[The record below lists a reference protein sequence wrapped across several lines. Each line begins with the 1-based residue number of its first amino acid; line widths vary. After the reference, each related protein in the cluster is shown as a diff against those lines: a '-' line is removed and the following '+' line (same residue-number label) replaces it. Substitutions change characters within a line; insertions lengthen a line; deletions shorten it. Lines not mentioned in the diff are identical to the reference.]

1 MHSKNSS
8 TFRPAFGLKN
18 PHIQTLY
25 STLFRKRKALSFEI
39 ERFALSDGDFVEC
52 FWYKI
57 AMPTQTHPI
66 VILFHGL
73 EGSYLSPYI
82 QGMIENLLAHG
93 YTPVLMH
100 FRGCSGKENLLSR
113 AYHSGDTSDAKAWID
128 SLHSA
133 YPHAPLFAI
142 GYSIGGNMLLKLL
155 GEWKAHSPL
164 VAMVSISAPQQL
176 DICANHI
183 NKGFAKIYQYH
194 LMKHLKTSLLQKYKT
209 HPMQHLIGIDEN
221 EVKKLK
227 TFWDFDGVYTAP
239 IHGFSSAKEYYALS
253 SAKQYIK
260 HICIPTLIIHAL
272 DDPFMSSD
280 ILPSK
285 EELSTH
291 ITLEV
296 SKHGGHVGFIS
307 GSIFRPKYWL
317 EERIIRY
324 FNRQKVS

>member
-1 MHSKNSS
+1 MHSKNSNA
-8 TFRPAFGLKN
+8 FEPAFGLKN

-25 STLFRKRKALSFEI
+25 STFFRKSNPLAFER
-39 ERFALSDGDFVEC
+39 EHFALSDGDFVEC
-52 FWYKI
+52 FWYQK
-57 AMPTQTHPI
+57 AFPTQTRPI
-66 VILFHGL
+66 VVLFHGL

-82 QGMIENLLAHG
+82 QGMIETLLAQG

-128 SLHSA
+128 ALHHS

-155 GEWKAHSPL
+155 GEYKAQSPL
-164 VAMVSISAPQQL
+164 VAIVSVSAPQQL

-194 LMKHLKTSLLQKYKT
+194 LMRHLKKSLLKKYKT
-209 HPMQHLIGIDEN
+209 HPMQSLIGIDEN
-221 EVKKLK
+221 AVKKLK
-227 TFWDFDGVYTAP
+227 TFWDFDDIYTAP
-239 IHGFSSAKEYYALS
+239 IHGFRSAQDYYTRS
-253 SAKQYIK
+253 SAKQYVK
-260 HICIPTLIIHAL
+260 HICTPTLIIHAL

-280 ILPSK
+280 ILPTK
-285 EELSTH
+285 EELSVYV
-291 ITLEV
+291 TLEV
-296 SKHGGHVGFIS
+296 STHGGHVGFIS

-317 EERIIRY
+317 EERIITY
-324 FNRQKVS
+324 FNTQKVP

>member
-1 MHSKNSS
+1 MHSKNSIA
-8 TFRPAFGLKN
+8 FRPAFGLKN

-25 STLFRKRKALSFEI
+25 STLFRKSKALDFEI

-52 FWYKI
+52 FWYQK
-57 AMPTQTHPI
+57 AMPTQKHPI
-66 VILFHGL
+66 VVLFHGL

-82 QGMIENLLAHG
+82 QGMIETLLTHG

-128 SLHSA
+128 ALHRA

-155 GEWKAHSPL
+155 GEWKADSPL

-194 LMKHLKTSLLQKYKT
+194 LMRHLKKSLLQKYKT
-209 HPMQHLIGIDEN
+209 HPMQSLIGINEN
-221 EVKKLK
+221 AVKDLK
-227 TFWDFDGVYTAP
+227 TFWDFDGAYTAP

-260 HICIPTLIIHAL
+260 YICTPTLIIHAI

-285 EELSTH
+285 EELSEH
-291 ITLEV
+291 VTLEV

-317 EERIIRY
+317 EERIITY
-324 FNRQKVS
+324 FNQQKVS